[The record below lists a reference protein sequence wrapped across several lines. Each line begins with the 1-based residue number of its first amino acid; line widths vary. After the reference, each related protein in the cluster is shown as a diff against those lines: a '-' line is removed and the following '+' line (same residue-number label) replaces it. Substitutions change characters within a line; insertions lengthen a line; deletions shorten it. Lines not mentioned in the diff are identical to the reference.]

1 MKLKPLIFGLCIGL
15 CSSVFATNEAL
26 QSPVN
31 DVENR
36 APLKKASYPGYC
48 EIEIINNSFDDIR
61 VYGVYDDGASMTPF
75 NMYSFEAPYYIPLY
89 YYGYCHAGMNLYI
102 DTFSGYHIYAG
113 YTERRSTIR
122 VVPYLANQLKAEVRM
137 K

>member
-1 MKLKPLIFGLCIGL
+1 MKLKTLIFGLCIGL
-15 CSSVFATNEAL
+15 SSSLFAASQAPISQANHPDE
-26 QSPVN
+26 
-31 DVENR
+31 R
-36 APLKKASYPGYC
+36 APLKNVSYPGYC

-61 VYGVYDDGASMTPF
+61 VYGVYDDGATMIPF
-75 NMYSFEAPYYIPLY
+75 NIYSFEAAYYIPLY

-113 YTERRSTIR
+113 YTQRGSTIR
-122 VVPYLANQLKAEVRM
+122 VVPYLANQLKAEVST